1 MSDVPLE
8 HLDFQY
14 IRECKNGNEVER
26 ILKALRYEDETKTSW
41 TRGRCCN
48 TYLPSCSSG
57 KEAGHYPDLI
67 EFAEKRLRELKPKR

>member
-26 ILKALRYEDETKTSW
+26 ILKALRYETKTTW
-41 TRGRCCN
+41 TCGR
-48 TYLPSCSSG
+48 YLVFTCLRPCRSG

>member
-14 IRECKNGNEVER
+14 IRECKNGNEVEK
-26 ILKALRYEDETKTSW
+26 ILKALR
-41 TRGRCCN
+41 
-48 TYLPSCSSG
+48 SG